1 MSAQFLQSVDDI
13 EKYKHEIPISPARF
27 PCIFISKTTQMS
39 CCISFSEW
47 CNFFVCV
54 YLLLSWLLYVRTQR
68 TSDVD
73 EWVVVRPGFNAALL
87 FRTAYEDFFF
97 FF

>member
-47 CNFFVCV
+47 CNFFRVFIYCCLG
-54 YLLLSWLLYVRTQR
+54 YCMSELKELQMLMNGWL
-68 TSDVD
+68 
-73 EWVVVRPGFNAALL
+73 
-87 FRTAYEDFFF
+87 
-97 FF
+97 